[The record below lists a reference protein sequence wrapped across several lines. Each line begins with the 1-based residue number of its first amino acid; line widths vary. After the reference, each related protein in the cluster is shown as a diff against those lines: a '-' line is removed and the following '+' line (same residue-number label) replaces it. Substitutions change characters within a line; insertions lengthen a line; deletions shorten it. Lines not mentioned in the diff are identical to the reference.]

1 MNDVIKHKI
10 KHNAHRALV
19 SVKWVIFAILVG
31 GIVGLCGTAFYFCLT
46 FVTVLRGQNPWLL
59 YLLPVGGLII
69 VGAYHLLRDEKDT
82 GTNLVISAIH
92 SDDELPLRMAPLIF
106 ISTLIT
112 HLFGGSAGREGAAL
126 QMGGSIGNA
135 IGKFFRFDDKDKHV
149 MIMCGMSAAFSALF
163 GTPMAAAILPMEIVS
178 VGVMYYTALVPCVIS
193 SLVAHGVAYL
203 FGVSNQ
209 WFSIEHIP
217 DFGILP
223 AVQISIL
230 AVLCALVSI
239 VFCVLLHKSEEIYR
253 KLFQNPY
260 IRIFAGGCIVVI
272 LTMLV
277 GNQNYNGTGI
287 GIIQMCID
295 GTVRPEA
302 FLLKM
307 IFTALT
313 LGAGYKGG
321 EIVPS
326 FFTGAAF
333 GCLFGTLTGISPT
346 LCTAVGMTAV
356 FCGVTALFAY
366 LYGGCGETQWHCG
379 QRCGRGVAGRR
390 CRTGNGRM
398 AEISA
403 CVLSDIIFVV
413 SVNGGAYDSLSG
425 NAWNCGAWCWNP
437 GPHDHR
443 KSGLFAAADLRGI
456 FYFHRK
462 FR

>member
-10 KHNAHRALV
+10 KHKAHRALV

-239 VFCVLLHKSEEIYR
+239 VF
-253 KLFQNPY
+253 
-260 IRIFAGGCIVVI
+260 I

-356 FCGVTALFAY
+356 FCGVTNCPITSLLISFELFGYDGMPYFLLA
-366 LYGGCGETQWHCG
+366 
-379 QRCGRGVAGRR
+379 VAFSY
-390 CRTGNGRM
+390 M
-398 AEISA
+398 
-403 CVLSDIIFVV
+403 
-413 SVNGGAYDSLSG
+413 LSG
-425 NAWNCGAWCWNP
+425 YF
-437 GPHDHR
+437 
-443 KSGLFAAADLRGI
+443 GLDRSQKI
-456 FYFHRK
+456 VYSKYKTSYINKTTH
-462 FR
+462 